1 MTDEELTEMKER
13 WSAKFGQLIGHRL
26 VVDHSVAA
34 EIILGYIVEIERL
47 RAEVKRVKDVAN
59 VLVEEYD
66 PEEDRT
72 PGV

>member
-1 MTDEELTEMKER
+1 MTET
-13 WSAKFGQLIGHRL
+13 LI
-26 VVDHSVAA
+26 DS
-34 EIILGYIVEIERL
+34 IIRHEGFTSHLKL
-47 RAEVKRVKDVAN
+47 DSKDVAN